1 MAPNSSIENYT
12 PLFPSLHLENSPFI
26 ESFSSVST
34 NIDAVKLKE
43 AEVTDPEDDD
53 DEVEIIKEV
62 ESPIY
67 RRVSTPRRKISLETC
82 PLCSKGFPSEE
93 IQAHAATCEG

>member
-1 MAPNSSIENYT
+1 MRQFKHIENYT
-12 PLFPSLHLENSPFI
+12 PFPLYIWKIPFFI
-26 ESFSSVST
+26 ESFPSVST
-34 NIDAVKLKE
+34 TIDAVKQKE

-67 RRVSTPRRKISLETC
+67 RRVPTPRRKISLETC
-82 PLCSKGFPSEE
+82 PICSKGFPSEE

>member
-1 MAPNSSIENYT
+1 MPQDEWKIS
-12 PLFPSLHLENSPFI
+12 FFI
-26 ESFSSVST
+26 ESFPSVST
-34 NIDAVKLKE
+34 TIDAVKQKE
-43 AEVTDPEDDD
+43 AEVTDPEEDD

-82 PLCSKGFPSEE
+82 PICTKGFPSEE